1 MLLQKN
7 GNNKHRYIHKCEQSD
22 IEDEKEIAALFLR
35 VREYKVPGARQLTS
49 NYNANCTAVANE
61 DFC

>member
-1 MLLQKN
+1 MEMEIIDIDTFTN
-7 GNNKHRYIHKCEQSD
+7 VNKATLRMRKR
-22 IEDEKEIAALFLR
+22 IAALILR

>member
-1 MLLQKN
+1 MKIIN
-7 GNNKHRYIHKCEQSD
+7 IDTFTNVNKATLRMRKR
-22 IEDEKEIAALFLR
+22 IAALILR
-35 VREYKVPGARQLTS
+35 VREYKVLRARQLTS